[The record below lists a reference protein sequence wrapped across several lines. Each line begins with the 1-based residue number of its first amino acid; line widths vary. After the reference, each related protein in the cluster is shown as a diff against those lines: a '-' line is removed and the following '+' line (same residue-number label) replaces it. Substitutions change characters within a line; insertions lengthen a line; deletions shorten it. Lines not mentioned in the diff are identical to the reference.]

1 MAAKK
6 LAKKIDRVEIE
17 FVGGPLAGKKLEF
30 VYPTPKY
37 LVMDR
42 GTALY
47 LFENAERYTYTE
59 DWSGIE
65 ELRAQEAERIKSIL

>member
-6 LAKKIDRVEIE
+6 PAKKIDRIEIE
-17 FVGGPLAGKKLEF
+17 FVGGPLAGQKHDF
-30 VYPTPKY
+30 VNPCMGY
-37 LVMDR
+37 LIMHR

-47 LFENAERYTYTE
+47 VRETTTRYTYTE

-65 ELRAQEAERIKSIL
+65 ELRAQEKERIKSI